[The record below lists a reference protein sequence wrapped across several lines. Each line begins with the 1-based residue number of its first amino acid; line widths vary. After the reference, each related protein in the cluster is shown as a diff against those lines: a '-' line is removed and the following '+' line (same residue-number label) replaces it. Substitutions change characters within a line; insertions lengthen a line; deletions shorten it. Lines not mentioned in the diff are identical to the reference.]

1 MKAYSIAVLLL
12 TGFSN
17 SLFSQ
22 TTNQNNS
29 IMTTT
34 TIQGGKATNVGYTY
48 ATVPTKFVE
57 ADGIKIAYRSYG
69 KEGDIPVIYF
79 NHLTA
84 NLDNCD
90 PRIMDAIAAHRQIIS
105 FDYRGVGATTGEQGT
120 SIADMAKDAIA
131 FIHALGY
138 KQVDIVAFSM
148 GGFITQELLLVE
160 PQLVRKIILAGTG
173 PRGGEGVSDV
183 VGLTYKDIF
192 KGILTFRDPK
202 FYLFFTQNKVGKE
215 AARDFLKRLNERTEN
230 RDTKVK
236 LSVLKNQLQAIA
248 AWGHATPADLSV
260 FNHPVLVANGDH
272 DRMVPTANSY
282 DLAKRF
288 TNAEIVIYPNSGH
301 GGIFQYHEEFL
312 KKTIPFLSN

>member
-1 MKAYSIAVLLL
+1 MKQIILL
-12 TGFSN
+12 T
-17 SLFSQ
+17 SLIILKMA
-22 TTNQNNS
+22 TTNA
-29 IMTTT
+29 
-34 TIQGGKATNVGYTY
+34 QGESYTY

-57 ADGIKIAYRSYG
+57 AKGIKFAYRSYG
-69 KEGDIPVIYF
+69 QKGDIPVIYL
-79 NHLTA
+79 NHLAA

-138 KQVDIVAFSM
+138 TQVDIVAFSM
-148 GGFITQELLLVE
+148 GGFITQELLLAE

-173 PRGGEGVSDV
+173 PRGGEGISAV

-192 KGILTFRDPK
+192 KGLLTFRDPK
-202 FYLFFTQNKVGKE
+202 FYLFFTQNKVGKQ
-215 AARDFLKRLNERTEN
+215 AAKDFLKRLKERTTN
-230 RDTKVK
+230 RDKKVK
-236 LSVLKNQLQAIA
+236 LSVLKKQLKAIE
-248 AWGHATPADLSV
+248 AWGHEVPADLSA
-260 FNHPVLVANGDH
+260 FKHQVLVANGDK
-272 DRMVPTANSY
+272 DRMVPTPNSY

-301 GGIFQYHEEFL
+301 GGIFQYYEEFIKSVL
-312 KKTIPFLSN
+312 NFLTK

>member
-1 MKAYSIAVLLL
+1 MSTSTAQSV
-12 TGFSN
+12 N
-17 SLFSQ
+17 
-22 TTNQNNS
+22 
-29 IMTTT
+29 
-34 TIQGGKATNVGYTY
+34 YTY
-48 ATVPTKFVE
+48 ATVPTQFVD
-57 ADGIKIAYRSYG
+57 ANGIKFAYRSYG

-90 PRIMDAIAAHRQIIS
+90 PRIMDAIAEERHIIS

-148 GGFITQELLLVE
+148 GGFITQELLLAE
-160 PQLVRKIILAGTG
+160 PTLARKIILAGTG
-173 PRGGEGVSDV
+173 PRGGKGVSDV

-192 KGILTFRDPK
+192 KGIFSFRDPK
-202 FYLFFTQNKVGKE
+202 FYLFFTQNKVGKD
-215 AARDFLKRLNERTEN
+215 AARDFLKRLKERTEN
-230 RDTKVK
+230 RDRKVK
-236 LSVLKNQLQAIA
+236 LSVLKKQLKAIKD
-248 AWGHATPADLSV
+248 WGHAAPADLSI
-260 FNHPVLVANGDH
+260 FKHPVLVANGDN
-272 DRMVPTANSY
+272 DRMVPTPLSY

-288 TNAEIVIYPNSGH
+288 PNAEPVIIYPNSGH

-312 KKTIPFLSN
+312 KKAIPFLTR

>member
-1 MKAYSIAVLLL
+1 MA
-12 TGFSN
+12 TSN
-17 SLFSQ
+17 TQSV
-22 TTNQNNS
+22 N
-29 IMTTT
+29 
-34 TIQGGKATNVGYTY
+34 YTY

-57 ADGIKIAYRSYG
+57 ANGIKFAYRSYG
-69 KEGDIPVIYF
+69 KQGDIPVIYF

-90 PRIMDAIAAHRQIIS
+90 PRITDAIAAHRQIIS
-105 FDYRGVGATTGEQGT
+105 FDYRGVGATTGEQGI

-138 KQVDIVAFSM
+138 TQVDIVAFSM
-148 GGFITQELLLVE
+148 GGFITQELLLAE

-173 PRGGEGVSDV
+173 PRGGEGVSAV

-192 KGILTFRDPK
+192 KGLFTFRDPK

-215 AARDFLKRLNERTEN
+215 TARNFLKRLKERTEN
-230 RDTKVK
+230 RDKKVK
-236 LSVLKNQLQAIA
+236 LSVLKKQLKAIET
-248 AWGHATPADLSV
+248 WGHDAPADLSV
-260 FNHPVLVANGDH
+260 FKHPVLVANGDN
-272 DRMVPTANSY
+272 DRMVPTPLSY

-288 TNAEIVIYPNSGH
+288 SNAERVIIYPNSGH

-312 KKTIPFLSN
+312 KKAIRFLTN

>member
-1 MKAYSIAVLLL
+1 MKKFSIVLLL
-12 TGFSN
+12 SIGYISN
-17 SLFSQ
+17 VFSQ
-22 TTNQNNS
+22 SNISQSNNYE
-29 IMTTT
+29 IMTTSNSQT
-34 TIQGGKATNVGYTY
+34 VNYIY
-48 ATVPTKFVE
+48 ATVPTQFIE
-57 ADGIKIAYRSYG
+57 AHGIKFAYRSYG

-90 PRIMDAIAAHRQIIS
+90 PRIMDSIAQNRHIIS

-120 SIADMAKDAIA
+120 SIANMAKDAIG

-148 GGFITQELLLVE
+148 GGFITQELLLQE
-160 PQLVRKIILAGTG
+160 PLLARKIILAGTG
-173 PRGGEGVSDV
+173 PRGGQGVSDV

-192 KGILTFRDPK
+192 KGLLTFRDPK

-215 AARDFLKRLNERTEN
+215 AARDFLKRLKERTEN
-230 RDTKVK
+230 RDDKVK
-236 LSVLKNQLQAIA
+236 FSVLKSQLKAIET
-248 AWGHATPADLSV
+248 WGHDKPADLGI
-260 FNHPVLVANGDH
+260 FKHPILVVNGDN
-272 DRMVPTANSY
+272 DRMVPTPNSY

-288 TNAEIVIYPNSGH
+288 PNAEKVIIYPNSGH

-312 KKTIPFLSN
+312 EKAIPFLTK